1 MTGKTEALDIELLR
15 LAIGQ
20 RVVLA
25 THNPGKLEEFRVLAA
40 AFPLLGIDFVSAGY
54 LGLPEPVED
63 GTTYVQNARIKAH
76 AAAKAS
82 GRLALADDSGLA
94 LDALDGQPGVYT
106 ADWTMTENGR
116 DWALGRQKVEDAL
129 QAAGA
134 AQSDR
139 RAGTFSSVLCLAH
152 PDGRDLIVEG
162 HVRGIYVW
170 PPRGAQVMGFDPVFQ
185 PDYSDMTYGELHE
198 AHGKFGYRTHRGIAV
213 EKLAG
218 MAGDGAA
225 GTVR

>member
-1 MTGKTEALDIELLR
+1 MTSASEALDIELLQ

-25 THNPGKLEEFRVLAA
+25 THNPGKLEEFRLLATA
-40 AFPLLGIDFVSAGY
+40 LPILMIDFVSAGS

-82 GRLALADDSGLA
+82 GMIALADDSGLA
-94 LDALDGQPGVYT
+94 LDALDGQPGVYS
-106 ADWTMTENGR
+106 ADWTMTETGR

-129 QAAGA
+129 QAVGA
-134 AQSDR
+134 DLPER
-139 RAGTFSSVLCLAH
+139 RAATFSSVLCLAH

-162 HVRGIYVW
+162 HVRGTYVW
-170 PPRGAQVMGFDPVFQ
+170 PPRGAQVMGFDCVFQ
-185 PDYSDMTYGELHE
+185 PDYSSSTYGELHE
-198 AHGKFGYRTHRGIAV
+198 THGRFGYRTHRG
-213 EKLAG
+213 LAMERLAD
-218 MAGDGAA
+218 MARDGVTGA
-225 GTVR
+225 GR